1 MHSASSFKPSPLQI
15 NYLGDHALLVSIH
28 SSVSEETMAYII
40 QITAV
45 CKSLKSS
52 HPWIKDIIPAYQT
65 VTVVF
70 DIATYYLHQTTE
82 PLFVFKKLLLA
93 NLEDATPIKN
103 TLKNKIIQVP
113 VCYEQDFG
121 IDLAKMAELK
131 NTTIDEIIQI
141 HSSEIYSV
149 YCLGFMPG
157 FAYMGNLPEKI
168 QMARHPA
175 PRAKVLAGSVGIAGP
190 QTGVYPMDSPGGWQI
205 IGRTPIKIFDPNPAQ
220 LALFQTGDR
229 VQFYSIDRKT
239 FDNMKE
245 AAR

>member
-1 MHSASSFKPSPLQI
+1 MHSASSFKPPPLQI

-28 SSVSEETMAYII
+28 SSVSEETMAYIR
-40 QITAV
+40 QITET
-45 CKSLKSS
+45 CKTLKNK

-65 VTVVF
+65 ITVVF
-70 DIATYYLHQTTE
+70 DITSYFQHQTDE
-82 PLFVFKKLLLA
+82 PLFVFKKLLVTQ
-93 NLEDATPIKN
+93 LEALPLINN
-103 TLKNKIIQVP
+103 TNNNKIIQVP
-113 VCYEQDFG
+113 VCYALDFG
-121 IDLAKMAELK
+121 IDLAHMAALK
-131 NTTIDEIIQI
+131 NTTIEEIIQI

-205 IGRTPIKIFDPNPAQ
+205 IGRTPIKIFDPEPSK
-220 LALFQTGDR
+220 LALLQTGDR
-229 VQFYSIDRKT
+229 IQFYSIDRKT

-245 AAR
+245 TER

>member
-1 MHSASSFKPSPLQI
+1 MQSANSFKPPPLQI
-15 NYLGDHALLVSIH
+15 NYLGDHAFLVALH
-28 SSVSEETMAYII
+28 SSVSAETMAYLR
-40 QITAV
+40 QITEA
-45 CKSLKSS
+45 CKALKNQYS
-52 HPWIKDIIPAYQT
+52 WIKDIIPAYQT

-70 DIATYYLHQTTE
+70 DLTIYYQHQTEE
-82 PLFVFKKLLLA
+82 PLLVFKKLLLTP
-93 NLEDATPIKN
+93 LEELPSINKTIN
-103 TLKNKIIQVP
+103 NKIIQVP
-113 VCYEQDFG
+113 VCYALEFG
-121 IDLAKMAELK
+121 IDLAQMAALK
-131 NTTIDEIIQI
+131 NTTVEEIIQI

-157 FAYMGNLPEKI
+157 FAYMGNVHEKI

-205 IGRTPIKIFDPNPAQ
+205 IGRTPIKIFDPEPSK

-245 AAR
+245 AER